1 MRTLKTVLS
10 SILISSF
17 MSGIAFADTYE
28 VTQDKHNINKAS
40 FYSTATLAS
49 FTGITSDVSGKADFD
64 MKNLKKA
71 NGEIKIN
78 LASLDTGINKRNEH
92 MRGVLNTDKNQYAIF
107 KLKSIPKNIKAFP
120 AYKTII
126 VPVVGDIII
135 NGVSKPL
142 KTNVELTYMPEKDKE
157 YRAGDWIRLQSS
169 FDIKLSDH
177 GIQAPGI
184 VPMKLNNVVKIN
196 VDVMGMKK

>member
-1 MRTLKTVLS
+1 MKTLKTVLS
-10 SILISSF
+10 SVLISSF
-17 MSGIAFADTYE
+17 MTGVAFADTY
-28 VTQDKHNINKAS
+28 VVGQDIHNLNS
-40 FYSTATLAS
+40 TTFYSTATLAS
-49 FTGITSDVSGKADFD
+49 FTGKTADISGQADFD
-64 MKNLKKA
+64 MKDLKKA
-71 NGEIKIN
+71 KGEIKVN

-107 KLKSIPKNIKAFP
+107 KLKSIPKNIKSFP
-120 AYKTII
+120 AYKTIRLPI
-126 VPVVGDIII
+126 VGDIVI

-142 KTNVELTYMPEKDKE
+142 NTNIELTYMPEKDKE

-169 FDIKLSDH
+169 FDVKLSDH

-196 VDVMGMKK
+196 IDVMGMKK